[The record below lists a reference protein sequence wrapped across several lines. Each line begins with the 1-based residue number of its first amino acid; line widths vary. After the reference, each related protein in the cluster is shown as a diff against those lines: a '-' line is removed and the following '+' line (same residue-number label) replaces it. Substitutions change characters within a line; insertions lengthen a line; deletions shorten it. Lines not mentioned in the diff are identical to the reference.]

1 MATTNKPLGTEED
14 WKPAG
19 YRVKEFVFVAQ
30 EKKLPYASKVF
41 KITEQQM
48 DKAWIKMS
56 ASLESYK
63 KYLKGT
69 KPTIHNSPNIVTLDL
84 DGQD

>member
-1 MATTNKPLGTEED
+1 
-14 WKPAG
+14 
-19 YRVKEFVFVAQ
+19 VFV
-30 EKKLPYASKVF
+30 
-41 KITEQQM
+41 ITKEQM
-48 DKAWIKMS
+48 DKAWIEMS

-69 KPTIHNSPNIVTLDL
+69 KATIHNSPNIVTLDL